1 MASQVYTLDAEIQL
15 LMPTGNNE
23 LENAPLSYYRQQ
35 SLPVSYHFCIFDVFN
50 GYQDLDTEGKSL

>member
-1 MASQVYTLDAEIQL
+1 MAWQVYMLDAEIEL

-23 LENAPLSYYRQQ
+23 LWNAPLSYYRQQ
-35 SLPVSYHFCIFDVFN
+35 SLPISYYFCRFDVFN